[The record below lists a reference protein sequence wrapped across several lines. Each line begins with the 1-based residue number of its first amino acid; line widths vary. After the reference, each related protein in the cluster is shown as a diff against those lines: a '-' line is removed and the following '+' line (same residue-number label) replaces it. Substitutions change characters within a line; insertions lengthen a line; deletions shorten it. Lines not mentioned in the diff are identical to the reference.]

1 MLAQAKPLPK
11 QREMR
16 AMIRPFGGGD
26 LARLLHG
33 FGPAPASVSR
43 REMLRSGLGALLGI
57 GFAAVLAFLL
67 AGPPLPL
74 LIPPMG
80 ASAVLLFAVPSSP
93 LAQPWNMLVGNLV
106 AAVIGVSVA
115 LLVDDV
121 LLAAALA
128 IGLAIGAMLALR
140 CLHPPSGAVA
150 LTAVLGGPTIHD
162 LGYGF
167 VLWPVMG
174 NSLLLLI
181 AALTYNRLA
190 GRSYP
195 HSLAAPRHPHQTEDP
210 PQLDRIGFSSEDLD
224 GVLKDLDAVIDINR
238 EDLEQILRRT
248 ELRSLRR
255 RSGTTRCGQIMSRDV
270 VAVAPDAPL
279 GEAHALMARHHIKA
293 LPVTDDQARIL
304 GIVTQT
310 DLLDRAD
317 WRGGRP
323 GIGARQRLRLAM
335 TGASAPNGTVKDI
348 MTSPVRTV
356 APDMPISEAIV
367 LFAEEGLHYLPAIGP
382 GGKLVGIVSQ
392 SDVLVAML
400 ADKAA

>member
-1 MLAQAKPLPK
+1 
-11 QREMR
+11 
-16 AMIRPFGGGD
+16 MIRSFDLGD
-26 LARLLHG
+26 LVPLLRG
-33 FGPAPASVSR
+33 FSPASGAVSG
-43 REMLRSGLGALLGI
+43 REAIRSGLGALVGI
-57 GFAAVLAFLL
+57 GFAAAFALLL

-93 LAQPWNMLVGNLV
+93 LAQPWNLLVGNLV
-106 AAVIGVSVA
+106 AGLIGVSAAA
-115 LLVDDV
+115 LVPDP

-128 IGLAIGAMLALR
+128 IGLAIAAMLALR

-150 LTAVLGGPTIHD
+150 LTAVLGGPAIHQ

-167 VLWPVMG
+167 VLWPVLG

-181 AALTYNRLA
+181 AALAYNRLA
-190 GRSYP
+190 RRSYP
-195 HSLAAPRHPHQTEDP
+195 HSLAAPRHPHKTEDP
-210 PQLDRIGFSSEDLD
+210 PQLDRIGFASEDLD
-224 GVLKDLDAVIDINR
+224 SVLRDMDAVIDINR
-238 EDLEQILRRT
+238 EDLELILRRT

-255 RSGTTRCGQIMSRDV
+255 RSGMTRCGEIMSRDV

-279 GEAHALMARHHIKA
+279 REAHALMSRHHIKA

-323 GIGARQRLRLAM
+323 GIGVRQRLRLALA
-335 TGASAPNGTVKDI
+335 GASAPNGIVKDI
-348 MTSPVRTV
+348 MTRPVRTV
-356 APDMPISEAIV
+356 SPDMPISEAIV
-367 LFAEEGLHYLPAIGP
+367 LFAEEGLHYLPAIDAGE
-382 GGKLVGIVSQ
+382 KLVGIVSQ